1 VRTLIWVV
9 SLLSVALIIAAL
21 FLGYRESGSIKSRLF
36 PRGKRPMHLVLV
48 LASFSMLSNATSR
61 QFFPAGAIPN
71 WIGIAVSFAFTL
83 TAIWFLAR
91 RPRPL
96 A

>member
-1 VRTLIWVV
+1 VRTLNWVI
-9 SLLSVALIIAAL
+9 SLLSVAVIISAL

-36 PRGKRPMHLVLV
+36 PRGKRPMHLVLI
-48 LASFSMLSNATSR
+48 LSSFSVLSISTSGL
-61 QFFPAGAIPN
+61 FFPSGSIPN

-83 TAIWFLAR
+83 TAIWFMAR

>member
-48 LASFSMLSNATSR
+48 LTSFSVLSLTTSG
-61 QFFPAGAIPN
+61 QFFPAGSIPH
-71 WIGIAVSFAFTL
+71 WIGIAVSFAFSL

>member
-1 VRTLIWVV
+1 MRTLIWVI
-9 SLLSVALIIAAL
+9 SLLSVAAIIASL

-36 PRGKRPMHLVLV
+36 PRGKRPMHLVVILS
-48 LASFSMLSNATSR
+48 SFSMLAISTSR
-61 QFFPAGAIPN
+61 QFFPSGSIPN

-83 TAIWFLAR
+83 TAIWFMAR